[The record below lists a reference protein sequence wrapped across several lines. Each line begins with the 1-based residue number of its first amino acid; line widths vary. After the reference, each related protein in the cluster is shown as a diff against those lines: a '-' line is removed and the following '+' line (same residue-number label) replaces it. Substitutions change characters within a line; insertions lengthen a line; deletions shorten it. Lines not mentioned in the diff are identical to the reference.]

1 MRPKEEKATA
11 TKNDEAACN
20 LHLQKDIFRKAVKKV
35 SFRLW
40 TQSKMLYLMLTY
52 LGLFAS

>member
-1 MRPKEEKATA
+1 MRPKEEKART

-35 SFRLW
+35 SFHLW
-40 TQSKMLYLMLTY
+40 MQSKMLYLMLTF
-52 LGLFAS
+52 LDLFAS